1 MGHRGGLW
9 EGSRGWHTV
18 NRSSYRIRYSLIILR
33 GQGRS
38 GGNLCFARPAG
49 SRMSRRPGAHGAH
62 ASASE
67 KERVNSIFKADG
79 TTQYLLDMR
88 EFSSDGAPA
97 ISSWLV
103 RSLGHK
109 YATIEPTQEY
119 PCSSASSE

>member
-1 MGHRGGLW
+1 
-9 EGSRGWHTV
+9 
-18 NRSSYRIRYSLIILR
+18 
-33 GQGRS
+33 
-38 GGNLCFARPAG
+38 
-49 SRMSRRPGAHGAH
+49 MSRRPGAHGAH

-109 YATIEPTQEY
+109 YATIEPTQDSRVSMQFSQLRISFTSLLAAYVLVPNQQYQSTNQQE
-119 PCSSASSE
+119 SRLHLVFTW